1 MGDTTQ
7 ICIQPLLSSQNFR
20 TKWVTQNTENACV
33 DIRLKQDICLEV
45 KYTAPYPR
53 SNAMWH
59 PTKLFKLDSTTP
71 TKLVSRTEK
80 QSIRRFG

>member
-7 ICIQPLLSSQNFR
+7 ICIQPLLSSQNSR

-45 KYTAPYPR
+45 KYTAPSPPVKR
-53 SNAMWH
+53 DVASD
-59 PTKLFKLDSTTP
+59 K
-71 TKLVSRTEK
+71 
-80 QSIRRFG
+80 II